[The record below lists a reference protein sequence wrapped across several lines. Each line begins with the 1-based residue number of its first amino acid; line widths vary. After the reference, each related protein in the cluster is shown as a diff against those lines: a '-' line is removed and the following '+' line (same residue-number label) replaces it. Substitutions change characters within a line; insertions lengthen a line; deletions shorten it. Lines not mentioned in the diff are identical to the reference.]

1 MRFLVILFIAMPI
14 IEMWLLIVVGQHLG
28 ASLTIIMVV
37 FTAVIGLNGLRSQG
51 LSTLKS
57 LQDKLSSQQL
67 PAREIVEGVILAI
80 GGAFMLTPGFITD
93 TLGFSCLLPFT
104 RKLWL
109 KLLLTWFQF
118 RLSPLYQAPF
128 EQSGFDQ
135 SRPSVSGDTIEG
147 EYSNNYNEVKK

>member
-37 FTAVIGLNGLRSQG
+37 FTAVIGLHGLRSQG
-51 LSTLKS
+51 LSTLKR

-67 PAREIVEGVILAI
+67 PAKEIVEGVILAI
-80 GGAFMLTPGFITD
+80 GGAFLLTPGFITD
-93 TLGFSCLLPFT
+93 ILGFSCLLPFT

-109 KLLLTWFQF
+109 KLLFTWFQL
-118 RLSPLYQAPF
+118 RLSPLHQAPF
-128 EQSGFDQ
+128 EPPGFDR
-135 SRPSVSGDTIEG
+135 SGPSVSGDTIEG
-147 EYSNNYNEVKK
+147 EYSNNHDEVK

>member
-37 FTAVIGLNGLRSQG
+37 FTAVIGLHGLRSQG
-51 LSTLKS
+51 LSTLKR

-67 PAREIVEGVILAI
+67 PAKEIVEGVILAI
-80 GGAFMLTPGFITD
+80 GGAFLLTPGFITD
-93 TLGFSCLLPFT
+93 ILGFSCLLPFT

-109 KLLLTWFQF
+109 KLLFTWFQF
-118 RLSPLYQAPF
+118 RLSSLHQAPF
-128 EQSGFDQ
+128 ESSGFDR
-135 SRPSVSGDTIEG
+135 SGPSVSGDTIEG
-147 EYSNNYNEVKK
+147 EYSNNHDEVK

>member
-37 FTAVIGLNGLRSQG
+37 FTAVIGLHGLRSQG
-51 LSTLKS
+51 LSTLKR

-67 PAREIVEGVILAI
+67 PAKEIVEGVILAI
-80 GGAFMLTPGFITD
+80 GGAFLLTPGFITD
-93 TLGFSCLLPFT
+93 ILGFSCLLPFI

-109 KLLLTWFQF
+109 KLLFTWFQL
-118 RLSPLYQAPF
+118 RLSPLHQAPF
-128 EQSGFDQ
+128 EPPGFDR
-135 SRPSVSGDTIEG
+135 SGPSVSGDTIEG
-147 EYSNNYNEVKK
+147 EYSNNHDEVK